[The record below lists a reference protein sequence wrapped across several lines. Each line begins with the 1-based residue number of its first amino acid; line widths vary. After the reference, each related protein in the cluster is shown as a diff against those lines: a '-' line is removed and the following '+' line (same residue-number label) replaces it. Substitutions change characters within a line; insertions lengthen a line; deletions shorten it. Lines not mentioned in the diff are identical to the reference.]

1 MVEIHRKE
9 ADVSCFQAI
18 AVICNMLLVVRH
30 LFLVAWHLLLLVRH
44 LLLPAH
50 MPEAANPQLATGPQK
65 WVVRGPVGELM
76 NAASESQ
83 LERCQEL
90 RS

>member
-1 MVEIHRKE
+1 MEGGIFVVEIHRKE

-18 AVICNMLLVVRH
+18 AVICNMLLV
-30 LFLVAWHLLLLVRH
+30 VRH